1 MFLFPA
7 FGHIYFSVNVSL
19 LLKLLLMAMFSSS
32 SFFFYFKQHS
42 YFYVIA
48 SNLESI
54 FYSIEL
60 DIDSSINQAL
70 YNQDCGSFFPFLK

>member
-19 LLKLLLMAMFSSS
+19 LLKLLLMAI
-32 SFFFYFKQHS
+32 FFFLNFKQHS
-42 YFYVIA
+42 YFYLIA

-60 DIDSSINQAL
+60 DIDSTISQAL
-70 YNQDCGSFFPFLK
+70 YNQDCGSFFHF